1 MNKKELI
8 TKDNVKTMGETIA
21 VACARNRCA
30 MYYTERAKKLY
41 DGLVRDVY
49 HHNGDPA
56 RNYSDGYDLAME
68 AIAFLCE
75 HIGKRLSDTT
85 TVLKYGNPK
94 EMTILKG
101 CFFVVAQYITKQVT
115 YDRKS
120 VNIDAAQV
128 REKTFKNKQKRFES
142 FKNRS
147 WRISRNGN
155 SYTKIKDHVVV
166 LYGKYGRWK
175 YSIDNV
181 FFNGQYAS
189 YEEVLAAAFEALDT
203 IIN

>member
-8 TKDNVKTMGETIA
+8 TKENVKTMGEVIA

-56 RNYSDGYDLAME
+56 QTFSEGYDLAME

-94 EMTILKG
+94 KMTILQG
-101 CFFVVAQYITKQVT
+101 CFFVVGQYITKQVT
-115 YDRKS
+115 YDKKS
-120 VNIDAAQV
+120 ANIDDPKVMEMDECIFIPMETEDTNDWDKVDEIIIKLQLTPEEIQLLDYRMSGKSYPEIGRLVGCANSTA
-128 REKTFKNKQKRFES
+128 RARLLRIGKR
-142 FKNRS
+142 
-147 WRISRNGN
+147 
-155 SYTKIKDHVVV
+155 Y
-166 LYGKYGRWK
+166 
-175 YSIDNV
+175 IDI
-181 FFNGQYAS
+181 Q
-189 YEEVLAAAFEALDT
+189 
-203 IIN
+203 